1 MDMDGT
7 NHVGD
12 AGLWFRGPC
21 QPSSQD
27 GDVPRTE
34 RKNRKN
40 DRSGKSPKED
50 LSQNGQQ
57 DEQLLVN

>member
-12 AGLWFRGPC
+12 VGLWFRGSC

-34 RKNRKN
+34 RKNRED
-40 DRSGKSPKED
+40 DRSGKSPKQD
-50 LSQNGQQ
+50 LSQKMANKT
-57 DEQLLVN
+57 NYW